1 MSTTCIKKTCLLAFL
16 LFNLS
21 VPAVA
26 LPAIS
31 LRQAAPGTQFI
42 TGACTTDADCASA
55 CCGFKSGKCAGPIV
69 AQERDGGCGFGD
81 AQPNDTAAVALT
93 GGASVNNGN
102 AATGQAAAADA
113 AAGTSAAPA
122 AGSQFITGACTSD
135 ADCASACCGFNSGKC
150 AGPVVAQE
158 RDGGCGFG
166 DAQPNDTAAQAL
178 TGGASANVNSSAGQ
192 AASAGTS
199 AVAAPGSQFITG
211 ACTSDADCASACCGF
226 NSGKCAGPVV
236 AQERDGG
243 CGFGDAQPNDT
254 AAQAL
259 TGGASA
265 NVNSSAGQAA
275 SAGTSAVAA
284 PGSQFITGACT
295 SDADCASAC
304 CGFNS
309 GKCAGP
315 VVAQE
320 RDGGCGFGDAQP
332 NDTAA
337 QALTGGASANVNSAA
352 GQAAPAGT
360 SAAPAAGSQFITGAC
375 TSDADCASACCGFN
389 SGKCAGPVVAQERDG
404 GCGFGD
410 AQPNDTAAKALTG
423 Q

>member
-1 MSTTCIKKTCLLAFL
+1 MSSCIKKTCLLAFL
-16 LFNLS
+16 LLNLS
-21 VPAVA
+21 IPAVA

-55 CCGFKSGKCAGPIV
+55 CCGFKSGKCAGPVV

-81 AQPNDTAAVALT
+81 AQPNDTAAQALT
-93 GGASVNNGN
+93 GGAPANNGN
-102 AATGQAAAADA
+102 AATGQAAA
-113 AAGTSAAPA
+113 GTSTAPTP
-122 AGSQFITGACTSD
+122 GSQFITGACTSD

-150 AGPVVAQE
+150 AGAVVAQE

-166 DAQPNDTAAQAL
+166 DAQPNDTAAKAL
-178 TGGASANVNSSAGQ
+178 TGGAPTNNGNSAVGQ
-192 AASAGTS
+192 AATGQAAAAGTS

-254 AAQAL
+254 AAKAL
-259 TGGASA
+259 TGGAPTNNGNSA
-265 NVNSSAGQAA
+265 VGQAA
-275 SAGTSAVAA
+275 TGQAAAAGTSAVAA

-337 QALTGGASANVNSAA
+337 
-352 GQAAPAGT
+352 
-360 SAAPAAGSQFITGAC
+360 
-375 TSDADCASACCGFN
+375 
-389 SGKCAGPVVAQERDG
+389 
-404 GCGFGD
+404 
-410 AQPNDTAAKALTG
+410 KALTG

>member
-1 MSTTCIKKTCLLAFL
+1 MSATCIKKTCLLAFL
-16 LFNLS
+16 LLNLS

-55 CCGFKSGKCAGPIV
+55 CCGFNSGKCAGPVV

-81 AQPNDTAAVALT
+81 TQPNDTAAQALT
-93 GGASVNNGN
+93 GGASANNGSSGTGH
-102 AATGQAAAADA
+102 AAAAVADSGQAAASTD
-113 AAGTSAAPA
+113 TSAAPA
-122 AGSQFITGACTSD
+122 AGTQFITGACTSD

-178 TGGASANVNSSAGQ
+178 TGGTQTNNGNAAAGNAAAGQAASGQAAAGQ

-199 AVAAPGSQFITG
+199 VAA
-211 ACTSDADCASACCGF
+211 
-226 NSGKCAGPVV
+226 
-236 AQERDGG
+236 
-243 CGFGDAQPNDT
+243 
-254 AAQAL
+254 
-259 TGGASA
+259 
-265 NVNSSAGQAA
+265 
-275 SAGTSAVAA
+275 A
-284 PGSQFITGACT
+284 P
-295 SDADCASAC
+295 
-304 CGFNS
+304 
-309 GKCAGP
+309 
-315 VVAQE
+315 
-320 RDGGCGFGDAQP
+320 
-332 NDTAA
+332 
-337 QALTGGASANVNSAA
+337 
-352 GQAAPAGT
+352 
-360 SAAPAAGSQFITGAC
+360 GSQFITGAC

>member
-1 MSTTCIKKTCLLAFL
+1 MSGCIKKTCLVAL
-16 LFNLS
+16 LLINLS
-21 VPAVA
+21 IPAVA

-42 TGACTTDADCASA
+42 TGACTT
-55 CCGFKSGKCAGPIV
+55 
-69 AQERDGGCGFGD
+69 
-81 AQPNDTAAVALT
+81 
-93 GGASVNNGN
+93 
-102 AATGQAAAADA
+102 
-113 AAGTSAAPA
+113 
-122 AGSQFITGACTSD
+122 D

-178 TGGASANVNSSAGQ
+178 TGGASVNNGNAGTGQAAATDAGQ
-192 AASAGTS
+192 AAVSATGTS
-199 AVAAPGSQFITG
+199 TAPTPGSQFITG

-259 TGGASA
+259 TGGAPTNNA
-265 NVNSSAGQAA
+265 N
-275 SAGTSAVAA
+275 
-284 PGSQFITGACT
+284 
-295 SDADCASAC
+295 
-304 CGFNS
+304 
-309 GKCAGP
+309 
-315 VVAQE
+315 
-320 RDGGCGFGDAQP
+320 
-332 NDTAA
+332 
-337 QALTGGASANVNSAA
+337 AA
-352 GQAAPAGT
+352 GQAANVGT
-360 SAAPAAGSQFITGAC
+360 SAAVAPGSQFITGAC